1 LASSGDATAPCGVP
15 SIVWIHW
22 SPSQHTRLQPFLDLW
37 VQQWRKRRA
46 TGDMIVVRYADD
58 TIVGFQHR
66 REAERFLGDL
76 KDRLAQ
82 FALSCI
88 CAALGSDAVQ
98 LPVAGMGD
106 DPWLRGVGGRADPGP
121 ASRFCDRCRFGLY
134 ILWRET
140 VCRRRPAVPVP
151 RQV

>member
-1 LASSGDATAPCGVP
+1 M
-15 SIVWIHW
+15 
-22 SPSQHTRLQPFLDLW
+22 
-37 VQQWRKRRA
+37 QQWRKRRA

-121 ASRFCDRCRFGLY
+121 ARGLRDRCRFRPLHLVARDRAPPPPGGPSAAAGVVPPKRFG
-134 ILWRET
+134 IET
-140 VCRRRPAVPVP
+140 NWQLSVCVDSRLAGAAPTE
-151 RQV
+151 